1 MSHPQNPNTHTPGV
15 NPDIW
20 NNFTSDPT
28 TGVTIITADGVIAY
42 INEQSARIFFDTPM
56 NVEELIGV
64 SIYDLGFPKEWA
76 DERVKLMHKIVETGE
91 RYLLRTI
98 WHGKQQYSWM
108 SPISH
113 DDEDQRDLVLVIT
126 RRIPGTQELHLGEG
140 EIDVVSSDVI
150 CLGELNV
157 LTARELEI
165 LALLG
170 QGMSIKQ
177 IAATLFRS
185 TKTIENH
192 REAIGRKLNRTRGVE
207 LAVIAQSAGLRVDDH
222 KRQRLGGVD
231 SPKLESSGC

>member
-1 MSHPQNPNTHTPGV
+1 MNQHQNPNTQNQSFSSG
-15 NPDIW
+15 IW
-20 NNFTSDPT
+20 SNFTSDPT

-42 INEQSARIFFDTPM
+42 INEQSARIFFDSPM
-56 NVEELIGV
+56 DTEELVGA
-64 SIYDLGFPKEWA
+64 SIYELGFPKEWA

-126 RRIPGTQELHLGEG
+126 RRIPGTQELHLDEG
-140 EIDVVSSDVI
+140 VDVVSSDVI

-177 IAATLFRS
+177 IAAALFRS

-207 LAVIAQSAGLRVDDH
+207 LAVIAQSAGLRVDDY
-222 KRQRLGGVD
+222 KRQRLEGVD
-231 SPKLESSGC
+231 APNLESSGC